1 MIKWLKRSFKF
12 SEVTVYMNI
21 KKGVCVFLS
30 AVIVTT
36 GLFAFTAASEQS
48 NQHSEAHKTNAEMQ
62 MAGIRLQT

>member
-1 MIKWLKRSFKF
+1 
-12 SEVTVYMNI
+12 MNI

-48 NQHSEAHKTNAEMQ
+48 NQHIEAHKTNAEMQ

>member
-12 SEVTVYMNI
+12 SEVTVYMSI

-36 GLFAFTAASEQS
+36 GLFAFTAAPEQS
-48 NQHSEAHKTNAEMQ
+48 DQHIEAHTTNTEMQ

>member
-1 MIKWLKRSFKF
+1 
-12 SEVTVYMNI
+12 MNI